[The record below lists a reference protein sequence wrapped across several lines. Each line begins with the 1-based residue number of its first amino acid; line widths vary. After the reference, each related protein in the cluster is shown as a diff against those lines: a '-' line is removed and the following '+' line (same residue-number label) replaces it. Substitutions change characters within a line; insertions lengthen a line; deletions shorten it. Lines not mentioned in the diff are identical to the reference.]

1 MVAKSPAFGNL
12 SCDEITYRGSVADVA
27 MVRDQDADDSSSTSP
42 KTINRRKLLRT
53 AAAAGGVGGLGM
65 ITSNPVSAAE
75 SDDTDARS
83 VSKRKSRDLLRRD
96 ESKAALSTA
105 GIEQQNL
112 AEASLVDITGPKQ
125 RTERWVT
132 IPAADDSTFGYNTD
146 ENIAEVVTGSN
157 SVVRATPRDGDI
169 VVEDLRIGDDTTKR
183 ALQTLELS
191 AEFEQALQNAS
202 VEAVEIDEA
211 AASFDRESGTTMASV
226 PAECGDGSDVLL
238 MAEIAADDSLKAVY
252 GLPSTSEGGV
262 QLQANSGIDCWAGCI
277 SFGLLCSN
285 VCVPCVSVPTPPT
298 CAPCAVCVGIT
309 AGSACLRQCDLP
321 KFW

>member
-1 MVAKSPAFGNL
+1 
-12 SCDEITYRGSVADVA
+12 
-27 MVRDQDADDSSSTSP
+27 MVRDQDADDGSSTSP

-65 ITSNPVSAAE
+65 ITSVPVGAAE
-75 SDDTDARS
+75 SDDTDGRSKS
-83 VSKRKSRDLLRRD
+83 VSERKARDLLRRD
-96 ESKAALSTA
+96 ESRAALSTA
-105 GIEQQNL
+105 GVERLNP
-112 AEASLVDITGPKQ
+112 AEASPVDITGPKQ
-125 RTERWVT
+125 RVERWVT
-132 IPAADDSTFGYNTD
+132 IPAADDTTFGYNTD

-157 SVVRATPRDGDI
+157 SVVRATPRDGDV
-169 VVEDLRIGDDTTKR
+169 VVEDIQIGDDTTKR
-183 ALQTLELS
+183 ALQTLESS
-191 AEFEQALQNAS
+191 AEFEQALQNAG
-202 VEAVEIDEA
+202 VEATKTDEA

-226 PAECGDGSDVLL
+226 PAERGDGSNVLL

-252 GLPSTSEGGV
+252 GLPSTPEGGV

-285 VCVPCVSVPTPPT
+285 VCVPCVSVPTPFT